1 MKVLL
6 DTHVFLWWN
15 IDDPRLSKKAR
26 AVISNPGNT
35 LILSVAS
42 AWEIAIKVQ
51 AGKLRLPSDP
61 ATYVQDRAARNHM
74 EILPIQLK
82 HAVELHSLPLNHR
95 DPFDRILIVQSLIEG
110 LPIMTADE
118 HFRSYTVDIV
128 W

>member
-26 AVISNPGNT
+26 AVMSNPGNT

-51 AGKLRLPSDP
+51 AGKLRLPSD
-61 ATYVQDRAARNHM
+61 AAAYVEDRAAHNYM

-82 HAVELHSLPLNHR
+82 HAVELHSLPLHHR

-110 LPIMTADE
+110 LPIMTADQ
-118 HFRSYTVDIV
+118 HFRSYAVDIV